1 MLNKDAD
8 ADTAQLEHMLNER
21 SKQRPSRGDYL
32 IKQSSAAGENSNK
45 MVVKSKTQVLDLVIV
60 NDKGVLGD
68 EDAFIEVDDHR
79 YMTSCQCVSK
89 TGEVYE
95 LRQED
100 FLRESKKLQNWQEI
114 VNLIKEKRD
123 KFARRVVEKQD
134 VLKIVDQSLA
144 RKT

>member
-134 VLKIVDQSLA
+134 VLKIVDQCLA